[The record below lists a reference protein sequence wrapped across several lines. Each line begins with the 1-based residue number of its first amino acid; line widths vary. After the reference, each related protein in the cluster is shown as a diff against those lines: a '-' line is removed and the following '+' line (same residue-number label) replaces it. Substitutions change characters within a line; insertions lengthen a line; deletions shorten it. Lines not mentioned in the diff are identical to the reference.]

1 MTCRSR
7 KGVRTDL
14 PPVRYEAVRIGL
26 AHVRDFAQEHQASV
40 HMPRIGA
47 GLAGGDWVILEG
59 IIRDKLADQD
69 VAVSVYDLPVRP

>member
-1 MTCRSR
+1 
-7 KGVRTDL
+7 
-14 PPVRYEAVRIGL
+14 
-26 AHVRDFAQEHQASV
+26 
-40 HMPRIGA
+40 MPRIGA